1 MSFLEKLWAKVVNAL
16 GVFAGFI
23 PGIAAAV
30 KIAIEKGDV
39 EKLNDHLDQLDEAA
53 DAIKA
58 FVKKGKECID
68 DGTLDLIEGSELAL
82 EREKVVDELEDVV
95 SGQDD

>member
-1 MSFLEKLWAKVVNAL
+1 MSFLTKLWEKAMNAL
-16 GVFAGFI
+16 GVFASFI

-39 EKLNDHLDQLDEAA
+39 EKLNGHLDQLDEAA

-58 FVKKGKECID
+58 FVAKGKEAIS

-82 EREKVVDELEDVV
+82 ELEKVVDELEDVA